1 MKFFKRNKTA
11 GHARVGL
18 CLRPDSY
25 RAVALTRLS
34 DNQLKI
40 HAVDDQKATTVDE
53 RDRQLASWVS
63 QLNLAGGGCVDVL
76 PTDAFKLAQV
86 DLGKLPE
93 EERRD
98 AARWQ
103 LRELVDY
110 RPQDA
115 VIDLFEVK
123 PFSGERAPVTY
134 AVAAHDQLLRR
145 HLQAVNQSDLQL
157 EAIDL
162 PEFALRNICN
172 LFAEERGVAILL
184 LHDEY
189 GILTVV
195 RDGDLY
201 LVRVLSIGMNDL
213 ANVAEAGME
222 ALAEQLDS
230 VVLEVQ
236 RSFDYCESSFQLPQV
251 ARLLVAQ
258 TGHEIPALIN
268 YLNEYL
274 TTRVE
279 PFRFPDSVELPEGMS
294 QLELNRFLVPIGGAL
309 RQEQG

>member
-1 MKFFKRNKTA
+1 MKLFKRKNA
-11 GHARVGL
+11 VDHARVGL
-18 CLRPDSY
+18 CLHPDSY
-25 RAVALTRLS
+25 RVVALTRLS

-40 HAVDDQKATTVDE
+40 QAVDDQQLATADE
-53 RDRQLASWVS
+53 RDRRLASWVS
-63 QLNLAGGGCVDVL
+63 QFNLAGGDCVDVL
-76 PTDAFKLAQV
+76 PTGAFQLAQV
-86 DLGKLPE
+86 DLVKLPE

-103 LRELVDY
+103 LRELIDY

-115 VIDLFEVK
+115 VIDLFEVT

-145 HLQAVNQSDLQL
+145 HLQAVSESQLQL

-172 LFAEERGVAILL
+172 LFAEERGIAILL

-201 LVRVLSIGMNDL
+201 LVRVLGVGMIDL

-222 ALAEQLDS
+222 ALTEQLDS
-230 VVLEVQ
+230 IVLEVQ

-258 TGHEIPALIN
+258 TGKEIPALIN
-268 YLNEYL
+268 YLNDYL

-279 PFRFPDSVELPEGMS
+279 PFLFPDNVELPEGLD